1 MIFYQNRDRQYEKP
15 CSGYPNKEEKT
26 YKPFVVPQKDTE
38 HYFQAFKSYNTPE
51 LSENPLSFSAVKIRQ
66 VHEKVPADESP
77 IDIHR
82 LIRFYM
88 ELDLSPRKIRD
99 SIKNLSW
106 KEQMMKVINN
116 L

>member
-38 HYFQAFKSYNTPE
+38 HYFQAFKSYNIPE

-66 VHEKVPADESP
+66 VHEKVPAEPFKKFRPNLLNDSLVLT
-77 IDIHR
+77 II
-82 LIRFYM
+82 IT
-88 ELDLSPRKIRD
+88 ELFRSHSFFLFKDTVEIG
-99 SIKNLSW
+99 
-106 KEQMMKVINN
+106 
-116 L
+116 